1 MDALRPGHAHR
12 SSSDR
17 LLNNY
22 LDSQKHLTTSLLTLL
37 SHSHSSTSSL
47 LAYTTSSP
55 GVLLSVRRA
64 VRYAAFEGPI
74 SPSLHETT
82 AGSTLGGADTGTPG
96 WAAYISSLE
105 QFRKD
110 LKQIH
115 LLEEE
120 MSRVKRDREILVTR
134 LIKTTKS
141 RPTKSDIKEI
151 ATSYTHNSQV
161 MSSGGSTYSASSD
174 ASVNGKESKRAGKL
188 AEAQAE
194 LLGCEEHLRALEIR
208 IESERNKVMYRGLEE
223 RFRAMEVVAQM
234 WLAQA
239 HRGLEDLEKLPN
251 LPTNAYELDSNG
263 SLAPSQS
270 ASQVGAYDDHGSS
283 PRRPLRLHDTN
294 GPGSITD
301 SIQEE
306 EEGESSGEDN
316 QGTLVM
322 HENRPTKKSVNGNP
336 AAPIKSSPLAS
347 PQQANYPAPSGP
359 PPASSNKQAVGRR
372 AVSEVGHAPRAY
384 SPVNHAPLRRTLSNG
399 HQPLQRVTSPAGS
412 SVRSRGS
419 VRKRGFFAAIA
430 RFFKGPS
437 KHQRGHHGGRGGVL
451 NRRDGA
457 ESPPYGSGSR
467 PGSAWQTRTNDN
479 LNRSRSVGRRTR
491 SDSSSDEDD
500 MRNLV
505 QVSNQSNRDSGFSVA
520 DIGRVPYN
528 PNPKATPTP
537 ITRSASTK
545 SKSTI
550 TTRSIASGAA
560 TPKARPAS
568 QAGTAVSRSNTVKS
582 TASTVKTTATAKSA
596 GTVKS
601 TTKAKP
607 AANGTTE
614 RNRKNGSIARSA
626 STRSNGPTIMS
637 IVDSAPPPMPDVPK
651 APRSLVSPQL
661 ELAKAPGSSL
671 TGSATMPS
679 MILPSQVMNG
689 SVPRTRDALGDEL
702 RPQDSISRSNSY
714 RRPKSSEVPREEPR
728 RPVSPLPPSKS
739 RQPPLKSAL
748 RPSSPSPQ
756 SPSEPP
762 PVITTLY
769 SISAPGPVELPP
781 DEPQSR
787 PSIGSRPSYAST
799 GDQTSIYESA
809 VEDDFNDFHEPEESD
824 DESTELGDAGFQ
836 VVENDRLSKSPE
848 GAAPIASE
856 HAHEHLSDLPQHED
870 EGAGVVRRKSV
881 RMNLPAS
888 SSTEHLDHDKGLYIA
903 PPGIFEE
910 RPYDRSYTAPD
921 DDDSPPGTPRASGQW
936 STRIGHLRDDT
947 SEEEDL
953 DPAYTK
959 ARRGLIRSHSSK
971 TDDKKSKRSSSK
983 SKGSVR
989 SRLSKGK

>member
-1 MDALRPGHAHR
+1 MLTLV
-12 SSSDR
+12 S
-17 LLNNY
+17 
-22 LDSQKHLTTSLLTLL
+22 DSQKHLTTSLLTLL

-64 VRYAAFEGPI
+64 VRYSAFEGPI
-74 SPSLHETT
+74 SPSLHEPA
-82 AGSTLGGADTGTPG
+82 AGSTLSSADTGTPG
-96 WAAYISSLE
+96 WAAYIASLE

-141 RPTKSDIKEI
+141 RPTKSDIKDI
-151 ATSYTHNSQV
+151 ANSYSQQSQV
-161 MSSGGSTYSASSD
+161 MSSGGSTYSAESNMSAD
-174 ASVNGKESKRAGKL
+174 RKESKRAGKL

-194 LLGCEEHLRALEIR
+194 LLGCEEHLRSLEIR

-251 LPTNAYELDSNG
+251 LPVNAYELDSNG

-270 ASQVGAYDDHGSS
+270 ASQVGGYDDHGSS
-283 PRRPLRLHDTN
+283 PRRPIRLHDAN

-306 EEGESSGEDN
+306 EEGESSGEEQ

-322 HENRPTKKSVNGNP
+322 HENRPTQKPANGNP
-336 AAPIKSSPLAS
+336 SAPAKSSPLS
-347 PQQANYPAPSGP
+347 PQHPPQPNYASPSGP
-359 PPASSNKQAVGRR
+359 PPVSSNQHDVGRR
-372 AVSEVGHAPRAY
+372 AVSEVARAPRSY

-399 HQPLQRVTSPAGS
+399 HQPIQRVTSPAGS

-419 VRKRGFFAAIA
+419 TRKRGFFAAIA

-437 KHQRGHHGGRGGVL
+437 KGSSHHQHGRGGVL
-451 NRRDGA
+451 NRRDGR
-457 ESPPYGSGSR
+457 ESPPYGASR
-467 PGSAWQTRTNDN
+467 PSSAWQTRTNDN

-491 SDSSSDEDD
+491 SDSSSDEED

-505 QVSNQSNRDSGFSVA
+505 QVSNHANHDTGFSVA

-528 PNPKATPTP
+528 PNPKANPVA

-545 SKSTI
+545 SKSTV
-550 TTRSIASGAA
+550 TTRSVASGAA
-560 TPKARPAS
+560 TPKARPTS
-568 QAGTAVSRSNTVKS
+568 QAGTTVSRSNTVKS
-582 TASTVKTTATAKSA
+582 TASTVKTTATAKSS
-596 GTVKS
+596 GTIKS
-601 TTKAKP
+601 TTKPKA
-607 AANGTTE
+607 ATANGTTE

-637 IVDSAPPPMPDVPK
+637 IIESAPPPMPDVPK
-651 APRSLVSPQL
+651 APRSLVNPQL
-661 ELAKAPGSSL
+661 EVVKAPGSSL
-671 TGSATMPS
+671 TASATMPS

-714 RRPKSSEVPREEPR
+714 RRPKSTEVPREEPR

-748 RPSSPSPQ
+748 RPSSPSPL

-781 DEPQSR
+781 DEPHPR

-799 GDQTSIYESA
+799 ADQTSIYESA
-809 VEDDFNDFHEPEESD
+809 VEDEFHDVHDQPEETDD
-824 DESTELGDAGFQ
+824 DESTELGDGGYQ

-848 GAAPIASE
+848 ETPAPIA
-856 HAHEHLSDLPQHED
+856 HAQDALPDLPPQED
-870 EGAGVVRRKSV
+870 GAGVVRRKSV

-888 SSTEHLDHDKGLYIA
+888 ASMEHLAHTKGVFVA
-903 PPGIFEE
+903 PPQAFED
-910 RPYDRSYTAPD
+910 RPYDRSYTAPEE
-921 DDDSPPGTPRASGQW
+921 DDSPPGSPRASGQ
-936 STRIGHLRDDT
+936 
-947 SEEEDL
+947 
-953 DPAYTK
+953 
-959 ARRGLIRSHSSK
+959 
-971 TDDKKSKRSSSK
+971 
-983 SKGSVR
+983 
-989 SRLSKGK
+989 